1 MKIRQDLWIFIYIIN
16 SSLNLGFPCVSNGK
30 VSACNAGDGGSIPGL
45 VRSPGKGNGNPLQY
59 SCLENSMDKG
69 VWWATVHGV
78 TKSQTWLTSSHTHTH
93 IPKTCSEQAW
103 CCWDL
108 THELRAPSRKK
119 SRKKMVL
126 VLSGHLGMDTKLQI
140 LSGDLRA
147 LMVISLCHSLGSRF
161 FFSQCFILNV
171 FLMKC
176 HFPQKD
182 RLYVNILLREDSGS

>member
-108 THELRAPSRKK
+108 THELGAPSRKK
-119 SRKKMVL
+119 SRKKMIL

-147 LMVISLCHSLGSRF
+147 CVIASGPD
-161 FFSQCFILNV
+161 FSFLNV
-171 FLMKC
+171 LFSMFFLWNVTFLKRTDYMLISC
-176 HFPQKD
+176 
-182 RLYVNILLREDSGS
+182 